1 MICNASLKGQAF
13 KDCIILDQSFNF
25 ALILIF
31 LPNNNFNEFV
41 KLKISDPNLLNNS
54 FSKST
59 ILSIILLIKS
69 FPAAVRIK
77 LSDLLSCGCCF
88 DINFFSSR

>member
-1 MICNASLKGQAF
+1 M
-13 KDCIILDQSFNF
+13 
-25 ALILIF
+25 
-31 LPNNNFNEFV
+31 

-69 FPAAVRIK
+69 FPSEVRIK
-77 LSDLLSCGCCF
+77 LLDLLSCGCSF
-88 DINFFSSR
+88 DISDFSSSLETRKLTTDLSIDEFLHISCCVIFMFFSFNK

>member
-1 MICNASLKGQAF
+1 
-13 KDCIILDQSFNF
+13 
-25 ALILIF
+25 
-31 LPNNNFNEFV
+31 V
-41 KLKISDPNLLNNS
+41 KLKISVPNLLNNS

-88 DINFFSSR
+88 DINFFSSSLETRKLTTDLSIDAFLHISC